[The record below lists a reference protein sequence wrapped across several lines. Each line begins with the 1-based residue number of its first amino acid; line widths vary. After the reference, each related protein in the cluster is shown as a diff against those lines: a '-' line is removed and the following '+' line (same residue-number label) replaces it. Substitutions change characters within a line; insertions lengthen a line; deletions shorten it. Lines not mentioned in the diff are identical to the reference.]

1 MFIYSFPRP
10 VTLLVEFEGVD
21 DVLPDAVE
29 AAGDGNVDQY
39 YVGHCVRKTSAQLA
53 GNHSRRCRR
62 RADKAEHGALGEYSE
77 VAVRHGGD
85 QPGERDECRDL
96 ERKHK
101 EMPFPESE
109 VVRGDRVE
117 LEEQHRGHEN
127 RLDILGEPRESR
139 LDGSRQRIDK
149 EQDQIGCDP
158 EDDCQRQHPVLDE
171 FPDSSHIRH
180 NPAFL
185 PAEIVKPTDL
195 KNSPPS
201 IGL

>member
-62 RADKAEHGALGEYSE
+62 RADKAEHGAFGEYSE
-77 VAVRHGGD
+77 VAVRHG
-85 QPGERDECRDL
+85 
-96 ERKHK
+96 
-101 EMPFPESE
+101 
-109 VVRGDRVE
+109 
-117 LEEQHRGHEN
+117 GHEN

-180 NPAFL
+180 NPAFR

>member
-62 RADKAEHGALGEYSE
+62 RADKAERGALGEYSE
-77 VAVRHGGD
+77 VAVRNGGD

-117 LEEQHRGHEN
+117 LEEQHRGTLHASILFPVPYGL
-127 RLDILGEPRESR
+127 RLLGLSKHRFRYKLSAS
-139 LDGSRQRIDK
+139 L
-149 EQDQIGCDP
+149 
-158 EDDCQRQHPVLDE
+158 
-171 FPDSSHIRH
+171 
-180 NPAFL
+180 
-185 PAEIVKPTDL
+185 
-195 KNSPPS
+195 
-201 IGL
+201 